1 MTFSKLTALLA
12 AILMTTSLTATAS
25 IVTFATYTGSFGV
38 STDGVASTGDTR
50 TVSASIPAGS
60 TITAAY
66 LYTATQDF
74 SSNNP
79 AIFFLTPPSGVEL
92 NGVEV
97 TYDASFPNFGT
108 KAARDAINLSSHRA
122 DVTSIVQAGVD
133 TTTGGVFNFDYSETG
148 NHFNIDGSGLVVIY
162 ENPALSEQTVA
173 ILNGAQSSDGDTFNV
188 SLNNQIDLS
197 DPDQVAEMV
206 LGINFSAGSQ
216 ASDVVVNGTL
226 LTDVAGSFDDGVS
239 ADGQLI
245 TVGSFDDAFSG
256 LLPTR
261 ANDHERY
268 DLLDVVADGTNNLLI
283 NTVNPTDDDNI
294 FLAVLTFSGEADI
307 IVGPPSEVPLPASIW
322 LMLTALGG
330 LGVFSRRNGRK
341 KA

>member
-1 MTFSKLTALLA
+1 MTFSKLTAFLA

-66 LYTATQDF
+66 LYTATQDH
-74 SSNNP
+74 SSNDP
-79 AIFFLTPPSGVEL
+79 AIFFNTPPSGVEL

-97 TYDASFPNFGT
+97 SYDASFPNLGT
-108 KAARDAINLSSHRA
+108 KAARDDINLSSHRA
-122 DVTSIVQAGVD
+122 DVTSIVQAVD
-133 TTTGGVFNFDYSETG
+133 TTSGGVFGFDYSETG
-148 NHFNIDGSGLVVIY
+148 NNFNIDGSGLVVVY

-173 ILNGAQSSDGDTFNV
+173 ILNGAQGSDGDSFFVGLANP
-188 SLNNQIDLS
+188 IDLS

-206 LGINFSAGSQ
+206 LGINFSCCNQTSQ
-216 ASDVVVNGTL
+216 VEVNSTL
-226 LTDVAGSFDDGVS
+226 LTENAGNFDDGVNQ
-239 ADGQLI
+239 ANGQLI
-245 TVGSFDDAFSG
+245 TVGSFDDPISG
-256 LLPTR
+256 ILPTY

-268 DLLDVVADGTNNLLI
+268 DLLDVVADGANNLLI

-294 FLAVLTFSGEADI
+294 FLAVLTFSGEAD
-307 IVGPPSEVPLPASIW
+307 VVTDPPSAVPLPAGIW

-330 LGVFSRRNGRK
+330 LGAFSRRNGRK